1 MPVKCGPSTP
11 ATLWLPLC
19 SRVTTAQGV
28 ISSDVTGRGSE
39 IVCASTGVLRAL
51 SVSPGPLCKRLG
63 HRAVSSATFNGRHG
77 ESPNLRTQLSAVSK
91 WLA

>member
-39 IVCASTGVLRAL
+39 IVCASTGVLRGFLFVLVTCVSAL
-51 SVSPGPLCKRLG
+51 DTEQRP
-63 HRAVSSATFNGRHG
+63 
-77 ESPNLRTQLSAVSK
+77 QLLLMVDMEK
-91 WLA
+91 VPT